1 MKAFNKM
8 VVLALLGSLLIIPGC
23 KKVLVEKNRSN
34 ITPEFFATAGGLD
47 AGVIAA
53 YSIIRWIYTTEAGV
67 YHTSIGTD
75 DAVRG
80 FGTSSNLS
88 TYTIQTNEGAT
99 ASLWNNA
106 YQAINNCNGVL
117 EFGTTSPVSAADKQR
132 LMAEA
137 KFLRAWWYFELVR
150 SFGAVTV
157 NTKFVTEPSTSA
169 VRDPLSVAYDLIV
182 QDLTEAS
189 AELPDK
195 ANPTPGR
202 AAKGAA
208 LHLLAKVY
216 LTRGW
221 SDAAKASDFTDAYN
235 TAKKLIDNKT
245 TYGNGNGG
253 TVDLWQD
260 YADIFKEGNEYGREV
275 LWVIDRNTNPT
286 GSEQVYGTGGPANK
300 YNGAAFYHRPNY
312 PTLSINVNQ
321 GITGAPAVVVNPID
335 RDIANGRPFGRVRPS
350 DYTLN
355 VAFAERVNDSRYEK
369 TFQTFYIFNRPG
381 PLSAPTPVNIDVTRA
396 ADFADPM
403 GALTTY
409 RWVKGVDT
417 SVKLIGRNNV
427 TEAERRTT
435 KAVILTP
442 SQYDVNIFPPMK
454 KHDDASK
461 LHTNDASD
469 RPFIMMRFGETYLI
483 AAEAAWKASRNADAA
498 DMINVLRTRA
508 AYRATNTPAENA
520 AAAAALQVSPG
531 DVNLDLLM
539 DERTRE
545 LYGEWMRWYDLVR
558 TKSLADRLAR
568 YNPIANFSATRD
580 ILRPIPQE
588 SQLNLVTTG
597 PAYPQNPGY

>member
-1 MKAFNKM
+1 MKALNII
-8 VVLALLGSLLIIPGC
+8 VVLALVGLMLATPGC
-23 KKVLVEKNRSN
+23 QKVLEEKNRSN

-53 YSIIRWIYTTEAGV
+53 YSIIRWIYTTEGGV

-88 TYTIQTNEGAT
+88 TYTVQTNEGST
-99 ASLWNNA
+99 AAIWNNA

-117 EFGTTSPVSAADKQR
+117 EFGADAPISAADKTR

-169 VRDPLSVAYDLIV
+169 VRDPLGVAYDLIV
-182 QDLTEAS
+182 KDLTEAS

-202 AAKGAA
+202 AAKAAA

-221 SDAAKASDFTDAYN
+221 SDAAKPSDFTDAYN
-235 TAKKLIDNKT
+235 TAKKLIDNKAV
-245 TYGNGNGG
+245 YGNGNGG
-253 TVDLWQD
+253 AVDLWQD
-260 YADIFKEGNEYGREV
+260 YADVHKEGNEYGKEV

-286 GSEQVYGTGGPANK
+286 GAEQVYGTGNPANK

-312 PTLSINVNQ
+312 PTLSVNVNA
-321 GITGAPAVVVNPID
+321 GITGAPNVTVNPID

-396 ADFADPM
+396 ANFADPM

-417 SVKLIGRNNV
+417 SVILIGRNTV
-427 TEAERRTT
+427 SEAERRST
-435 KAVILTP
+435 KAVIMIP
-442 SQYDVNIFPPMK
+442 SQYDVNFFPPMK

-483 AAEAAWKASRNADAA
+483 AAEAAWKAGNNANAA
-498 DMINVLRTRA
+498 AMINVLRTRA
-508 AYRATNTPAENA
+508 AFRTTNSAAQNI
-520 AAAAALQVSPG
+520 AAAAALQVTAANI
-531 DVNLDLLM
+531 NLDLIM

-558 TKSLADRLAR
+558 TKSLADRLTR
-568 YNPIANFSATRD
+568 YNPISNFNPTRD